1 MDMIED
7 TYDAE
12 NGNPF
17 RENTVKGQRANYCK
31 EKGSRFALIQKVK
44 KYLILLSNVFNDA
57 FDIAI
62 WLRLLKNKGNVS
74 DSNDFLAEL
83 NRSKGFK
90 AHLSMMT
97 K

>member
-74 DSNDFLAEL
+74 DSNGKTQA
-83 NRSKGFK
+83 
-90 AHLSMMT
+90 
-97 K
+97 